1 LKSFQIF
8 QYLNVGALFRDHGKI
23 IVSMMVL
30 NLHILVMMLANILPL
45 CILIQPFGIIVQNI
59 PYAKANL
66 TNLGEATPTMVPW

>member
-1 LKSFQIF
+1 
-8 QYLNVGALFRDHGKI
+8 
-23 IVSMMVL
+23 MMVL